1 MTSFTA
7 QFAAFL
13 QPIGLTAILVYLYG
27 YFSRSRT
34 SIAVTEFIMGVVFG
48 TAAIAAMAS
57 PINVAPGVIIDLR
70 NLFVGIAAAFFGWR
84 GGSIALSITVLVRIN
99 IGGDGAIVG
108 VAAAVISAA
117 MGLLWN
123 HHISPRL
130 SNILISL
137 PILASLISLNFLAA
151 FLLPPPVTALIFRD
165 VVPLAIAFNF
175 AGTGIFALLIYREI
189 ELADE
194 ANRLRYEATT
204 DPLTRVLNRRY
215 AVEFYSDVIRR
226 KSTKKGVAISCIDV
240 DNFKTINDT
249 HGHLAGDQV
258 LVNSARR
265 IASCL
270 RQDDI
275 FCRMSGD
282 EFLIIMTNVNE
293 TEASLVSE
301 RCRAI
306 VSDAPIVFEGK
317 EIPASISIGTVWA
330 RQAPVFDQFRNAAD
344 AALYRAKAMGRN
356 CSSFSVHGKA
366 APELHPQPNAVA

>member
-130 SNILISL
+130 SNI
-137 PILASLISLNFLAA
+137 
-151 FLLPPPVTALIFRD
+151 
-165 VVPLAIAFNF
+165 
-175 AGTGIFALLIYREI
+175 
-189 ELADE
+189 
-194 ANRLRYEATT
+194 
-204 DPLTRVLNRRY
+204 
-215 AVEFYSDVIRR
+215 YSESRG
-226 KSTKKGVAISCIDV
+226 S
-240 DNFKTINDT
+240 
-249 HGHLAGDQV
+249 
-258 LVNSARR
+258 R
-265 IASCL
+265 I
-270 RQDDI
+270 
-275 FCRMSGD
+275 
-282 EFLIIMTNVNE
+282 
-293 TEASLVSE
+293 
-301 RCRAI
+301 
-306 VSDAPIVFEGK
+306 
-317 EIPASISIGTVWA
+317 
-330 RQAPVFDQFRNAAD
+330 
-344 AALYRAKAMGRN
+344 
-356 CSSFSVHGKA
+356 
-366 APELHPQPNAVA
+366 

>member
-99 IGGDGAIVG
+99 IGGDGAMVG
-108 VAAAVISAA
+108 VAAAIISAT
-117 MGLLWN
+117 MGLVWN
-123 HHISPRL
+123 HQISPRL
-130 SNILISL
+130 SNILVSL
-137 PILASLISLNFLAA
+137 PILASMISLNFLAA
-151 FLLPPPVTALIFRD
+151 FLLPAPVTALIFRD
-165 VVPLAIAFNF
+165 VVPLAVAFNF

-215 AVEFYSDVIRR
+215 AVEFYSDVIRG
-226 KSTKKGVAISCIDV
+226 KSAKKGVAISCIDV
-240 DNFKTINDT
+240 DNFKKVNDSY
-249 HGHLAGDQV
+249 GHLAGDQV

-265 IASCL
+265 ISSCL

-282 EFLIIMTNVNE
+282 EFLIVMTNVNQ
-293 TEASLVSE
+293 TEARLISE

-306 VSDAPIVFEGK
+306 VTEAPIVFEGN
-317 EIPASISIGTVWA
+317 EISASISIGTVWA
-330 RQAPVFDQFRNAAD
+330 RQAPVFDQFRNSAD

-356 CSSFSVHGKA
+356 CSSFTVYGKS
-366 APELHPQPNAVA
+366 APELYSQPNAVA